1 MWDFVEVWISLFG
14 FYADYVSL
22 FPAEESQPM
31 CQQLDDIKSQLND
44 LKSSV
49 SEILAKIRQ
58 LSVNSSLNGRSV
70 DK

>member
-14 FYADYVSL
+14 FYADNTSL
-22 FPAEESQPM
+22 FPAEESQTM
-31 CQQLDDIKSQLND
+31 FQQLDDINSQLND

-58 LSVNSSLNGRSV
+58 LSIHSSLIER
-70 DK
+70 